1 VPDTRGTFYPIVLRL
16 RDRRVLVVG
25 GGKVAARKAGG
36 LAEAGAR
43 VLAVSPEFTPAFRRL
58 AETRAVTC
66 VRRPYESGDV
76 AGAALV
82 VAATDDLAVNARV
95 RADARR
101 AGILV
106 SVADDPEHSDFF
118 VPAVVRRGDLLLAIS
133 TGGGSPALAGD
144 LRRELDALVPADWE
158 ILVRLLAQAR
168 GRVRQA
174 ITDPA
179 RRQALMRRLVKLDL
193 LSVLRKD
200 GPEAVLK
207 RIEDRI
213 ALATSRRGPRAR
225 SSRAERT
232 PARPGPAARL
242 RRAAPSPAGST
253 NDSRGSGRG
262 RGWRAALAGDG
273 RAG

>member
-1 VPDTRGTFYPIVLRL
+1 MSA
-16 RDRRVLVVG
+16 RRALVIG
-25 GGKVAARKAGG
+25 GSLGG
-36 LAEAGAR
+36 L
-43 VLAVSPEFTPAFRRL
+43 LAAHLLRSSGWD
-58 AETRAVTC
+58 VT
-66 VRRPYESGDV
+66 VFERNP
-76 AGAALV
+76 
-82 VAATDDLAVNARV
+82 DDLTGRG
-95 RADARR
+95 

-168 GRVRQA
+168 GRVRHA

-179 RRQALMRRLVKLDL
+179 QRQALMRRLVKLDL

-200 GPEAVLK
+200 GPEAVLN
-207 RIEDRI
+207 RIDELI
-213 ALATSRRGPRAR
+213 VPATSRRAPRAR
-225 SSRAERT
+225 SSRAGRT
-232 PARPGPAARL
+232 PARPVPAARL
-242 RRAAPSPAGST
+242 RRAAPSPAGPT
-253 NDSRGSGRG
+253 NDSRRSGRG